1 MKDRMGAFRGGT
13 PFIIG
18 TIVFFIVCAIGLR
31 FIRNK
36 DKLFE
41 MGGSKSVDGFSTAP
55 TRAADCNCLPG
66 YIPSN
71 TGGFDGEIY
80 STGGGDGSIFY
91 LYNPNGTDK
100 MYIIGDGNKCGLPEP
115 NTKYSA
121 KEKLNMIG
129 IGSGFI
135 SSSGKKY
142 EFTGGIYDENSCSL
156 VKKKGSGTYFCQN
169 LDSPGKTRSCY

>member
-41 MGGSKSVDGFSTAP
+41 IGGSKSVDGFSTAP

-80 STGGGDGSIFY
+80 STSGADGTVIYF
-91 LYNPNGTDK
+91 YNPNGTDK
-100 MYIIGDGNKCGLPEP
+100 IYAIWFGNNCGLPEP
-115 NTKYSA
+115 NSEYSA
-121 KEKLNMIG
+121 KENLNNVGIG
-129 IGSGFI
+129 IFI

-142 EFTGGIYDENSCSL
+142 EFTGYIYNANSCSV
-156 VKKKGSGTYFCQN
+156 VKKRESGTYFCQN

>member
-18 TIVFFIVCAIGLR
+18 TIVFLIVCVIGLR
-31 FIRNK
+31 FIMNK

-41 MGGSKSVDGFSTAP
+41 MVGSKSVDGFSTGP

-66 YIPSN
+66 YIPSRA
-71 TGGFDGEIY
+71 GGFDGDIY
-80 STGGGDGSIFY
+80 STSSGDGTIFY
-91 LYNPNGTDK
+91 VYNPNGTDK
-100 MYIIGDGNKCGLPEP
+100 MYIIGENKCGLPNP
-115 NTKYSA
+115 NSKYSA

-135 SSSGKKY
+135 SSSGKTY
-142 EFTGGIYDENSCSL
+142 DYAGSIYNQDSCSI
-156 VKKKGSGTYFCQN
+156 VKKKDSGTYFCQN
-169 LDSPGKTRSCY
+169 LDTPGKTRSCY

>member
-71 TGGFDGEIY
+71 SIKGRILGKQGEFITVGSPTLVRY
-80 STGGGDGSIFY
+80 GTESKWVEKTVDKNFQATNDFFGSDPAPGLHKHVETVPSTS
-91 LYNPNGTDK
+91 TD
-100 MYIIGDGNKCGLPEP
+100 
-115 NTKYSA
+115 
-121 KEKLNMIG
+121 
-129 IGSGFI
+129 
-135 SSSGKKY
+135 
-142 EFTGGIYDENSCSL
+142 
-156 VKKKGSGTYFCQN
+156 YFC
-169 LDSPGKTRSCY
+169 RSLSDPEKRRPCY